1 MQEKKKKQTRTVQKL
16 NNKRVSRRNRTP
28 ALPYSF
34 LLAEV
39 ARFALRNWN
48 ANRITSR
55 QFHQK
60 FSQNDLEIKTL
71 HTNRPRFSPLSL
83 SRARALPRSRSTP
96 YRSLTL
102 KHSALSSGPGVNPV
116 DARLWLAV
124 LAWIQET
131 LLPWRTVLPW
141 IQWIKFYPPVILKSW
156 GLMERGGHRRRTLEA
171 K

>member
-1 MQEKKKKQTRTVQKL
+1 MDRCKKKKKKKQTRTVQKL

-60 FSQNDLEIKTL
+60 FSQNDPEIKTL
-71 HTNRPRFSPLSL
+71 HTNRPRFSPLPLSRARSLAPSLALNPFSL
-83 SRARALPRSRSTP
+83 SRAQTLGSAFRSWRESSECTT
-96 YRSLTL
+96 LTCG
-102 KHSALSSGPGVNPV
+102 SGVNPGDFTPLSYGSSLNPV
-116 DARLWLAV
+116 D
-124 LAWIQET
+124 
-131 LLPWRTVLPW
+131 
-141 IQWIKFYPPVILKSW
+141 
-156 GLMERGGHRRRTLEA
+156 
-171 K
+171 

>member
-1 MQEKKKKQTRTVQKL
+1 MMDRCKKKKKKKQTRTVQKL

-28 ALPYSF
+28 ALPHSF

-71 HTNRPRFSPLSL
+71 HTNRPHFSPLPLSRARAPSLELNPLSL
-83 SRARALPRSRSTP
+83 SRAQTLGPVFRSWRE
-96 YRSLTL
+96 
-102 KHSALSSGPGVNPV
+102 SSGCTTLTCGSGVNPGDFTPLTYGSSLNPV
-116 DARLWLAV
+116 D
-124 LAWIQET
+124 
-131 LLPWRTVLPW
+131 
-141 IQWIKFYPPVILKSW
+141 
-156 GLMERGGHRRRTLEA
+156 
-171 K
+171 

>member
-1 MQEKKKKQTRTVQKL
+1 MQEKKKKQQQTRTVQKL

-71 HTNRPRFSPLSL
+71 HTNKPRFSPLPLSRARAPSLALNPLSL
-83 SRARALPRSRSTP
+83 SRAQPLIALSRSTP
-96 YRSLTL
+96 YRSLAL

-116 DARLWLAV
+116 DARL
-124 LAWIQET
+124 
-131 LLPWRTVLPW
+131 
-141 IQWIKFYPPVILKSW
+141 
-156 GLMERGGHRRRTLEA
+156 
-171 K
+171 